1 MLDHPDY
8 IPLKSEKMP
17 MKALPPKAPTPFK
30 LFCDSKM
37 SKFQAEGMNG
47 NEAREKCREKFKA
60 DHPDVE
66 VGAKKSLLSKDE
78 KHLKEKTEGKPEKP
92 PNSGYSLYSKKLLA
106 SSSLKHLESKE
117 RMTEISR
124 MWKELK
130 DEERKLYNE
139 EAQQLILNYKM

>member
-1 MLDHPDY
+1 MTIIVLT
-8 IPLKSEKMP
+8 I
-17 MKALPPKAPTPFK
+17 
-30 LFCDSKM
+30 
-37 SKFQAEGMNG
+37 
-47 NEAREKCREKFKA
+47 R
-60 DHPDVE
+60 
-66 VGAKKSLLSKDE
+66 
-78 KHLKEKTEGKPEKP
+78 TEGKPEKP

-139 EAQQLILNYKM
+139 EAQQVIMAFYYLLLQQSIISTFMNLIKMWSRFQCKLVQIDRILRWFSRIIFLILRIF